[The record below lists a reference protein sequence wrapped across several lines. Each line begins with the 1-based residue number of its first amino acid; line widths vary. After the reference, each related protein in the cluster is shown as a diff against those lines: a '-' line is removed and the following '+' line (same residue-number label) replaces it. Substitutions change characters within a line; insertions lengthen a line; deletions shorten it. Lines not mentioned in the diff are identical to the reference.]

1 VLHQLS
7 AISPGFVFRAA
18 AVAAVLATGCSR
30 PWADNPEMRNDLGS
44 MERTTVR
51 IGDHTF
57 EVWLALDDGQ
67 RQRGLMNVTEDQL
80 APIAGPQGDSSPKV
94 QRGMLFAFPF
104 EQPLSFWM
112 LNTIIPLDIAYI
124 APDGRIMKTY
134 TMAPLETRTYPSI
147 EPAQFALELRAG
159 LLAELGITSG
169 QYVQIPDS
177 VLKDVR

>member
-112 LNTIIPLDIAYI
+112 LNTIIPLDIAY
-124 APDGRIMKTY
+124 
-134 TMAPLETRTYPSI
+134 
-147 EPAQFALELRAG
+147 ALELRAG